1 MMNWPEQ
8 GVLSVVVPV
17 CNEAD
22 NVAPLAGEIDAAL
35 RPLGAYELIFVDDG
49 SADETAARVRSLRP
63 GLPTVRLLRH
73 DRRCGQSRAV
83 ASGVRAA
90 RGEWVATLDGDG
102 QNDPADLKRLLESLA
117 GAAEPKPALVMG
129 NRVTRRDTWLRRVSS
144 RVANGVRGRLLG
156 DGTPDTGCGLKLFHR
171 ATFLELPFFDHMH
184 RFLPALFQRQG
195 ARVISVAVGHRPRT
209 RGQSKYG
216 VGNRLWVGIV
226 DMFGVMWL
234 RSRFTAGVGISEE

>member
-1 MMNWPEQ
+1 MMQWPAQ
-8 GVLSVVVPV
+8 GLLSVVVPV
-17 CNEAD
+17 CNEAE

-35 RPLGAYELIFVDDG
+35 RSLGAYELIFVDDG
-49 SADETAARVRSLRP
+49 STDGTAARVQGLRP
-63 GLPTVRLLRH
+63 QLAAVRLLRH

-83 ASGVRAA
+83 ASGVQAA

-102 QNDPADLKRLLESLA
+102 QNDPADLTLLLDALA
-117 GAAEPKPALVMG
+117 SAAEPKPALVIG

-171 ATFLELPFFDHMH
+171 ATFLQLPFFDHMH

-195 ARVISVAVGHRPRT
+195 TRVLSVPVGHRPRT
-209 RGQSKYG
+209 QGQSKYG

-226 DMFGVMWL
+226 DLFGVMWL
-234 RSRFTAGVGISEE
+234 RSRFQARLGVTEE

>member
-17 CNEAD
+17 CNEAE

-83 ASGVRAA
+83 ASGVHAA

-102 QNDPADLKRLLESLA
+102 QNDPADLQRLLESLA

-195 ARVISVAVGHRPRT
+195 ARVISVPVGHRPRT
-209 RGQSKYG
+209 CGQSKYG

-234 RSRFTAGVGISEE
+234 RSRFKAGVGITEE

>member
-1 MMNWPEQ
+1 MNWPEQ

-22 NVAPLAGEIDAAL
+22 NVAPLAGEVDAAL

-49 SADETAARVRSLRP
+49 STDETAARVQSLRP
-63 GLPTVRLLRH
+63 GLPAVRLLRH

-102 QNDPADLKRLLESLA
+102 QNDPADLARLLESLA
-117 GAAEPKPALVMG
+117 DAAAPKPALIMG

-195 ARVISVAVGHRPRT
+195 ARVISVPVGHRPRT

-226 DMFGVMWL
+226 DMVGVMWL
-234 RSRFTAGVGISEE
+234 RSRFKAGVGVSEE